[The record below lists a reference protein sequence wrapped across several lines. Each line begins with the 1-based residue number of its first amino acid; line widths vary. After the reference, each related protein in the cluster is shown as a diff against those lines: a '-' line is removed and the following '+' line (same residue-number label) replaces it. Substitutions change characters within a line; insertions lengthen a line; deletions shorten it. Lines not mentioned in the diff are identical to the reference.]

1 MCQARAFSKLL
12 WVKISLKIILYKTS
26 DTKVP
31 KSFLHGNRVTN
42 IIYAKLIHSYLLNSD
57 LQRTKCY
64 WFYKLYVWKEG
75 RYMSQFFCLQTIFH
89 FKIILLKSPRH
100 TKISF
105 DGSIQNLFLKY
116 MYNFTKQIP
125 IVSIFYMNSLF
136 HFFQ

>member
-64 WFYKLYVWKEG
+64 WFSKLYVWKEG
-75 RYMSQFFCLQTIFH
+75 RYMSQFFLFANDFPFQDYFI
-89 FKIILLKSPRH
+89 KKSSTH
-100 TKISF
+100 
-105 DGSIQNLFLKY
+105 QNFIWWIDTESFLKY

-125 IVSIFYMNSLF
+125 IVSIFYMNSFF

>member
-57 LQRTKCY
+57 LQRTNVIDSTNCMYGK
-64 WFYKLYVWKEG
+64 KEYI
-75 RYMSQFFCLQTIFH
+75 RHSFFCLQTIFH

-125 IVSIFYMNSLF
+125 IVSIFYMNSFF